1 MTRPN
6 AILLPVLLC
15 LALPLAGCRDAGD
28 SAMPS
33 NEGPPPAASAA
44 PTATLASGEAD
55 ALTQVDLA
63 GEQAAV
69 DRKLI
74 QNAELHLEV
83 DNYEKARR
91 ALDAELGSLGGFV
104 ANAEVQHRDGDVSH
118 AKLTLRIPSDKLH
131 GFLGTA
137 AGQGKVMHENL
148 RTQDITDGYYD
159 LQARLDNARKLETRL
174 LALMTEKAHGMKE
187 LLELEREIARVREQ
201 IERHEGKLRLWDKQ
215 VAMSTVELSLLTKQ
229 VYTAAAPPTLSEK
242 MGDPRQLVGRARRPR
257 PWAVAPRHAAR
268 AVAVPARLDRARGAR
283 RLAATQAPH
292 RALRRPERE
301 RDAHVPLGQ
310 VVVGEDAVEDRL
322 APAPS
327 GRELG
332 LVEGQSHRLSDLAAP
347 WITTRVVEGHRLAF
361 LGVRAENEPQAVG
374 RHVDDVVPV
383 AVALLTRVRVERVPT
398 AAPERPHLVDAT
410 TTAIDVEERAR
421 LAGAPSGARAEPLR
435 PFDGGVEASLDPRLH
450 LFVQLV
456 AEMVGDGDGF
466 GD

>member
-215 VAMSTVELSLLTKQ
+215 VAMSTVELSLFTKQ

-242 MGDPRQLVGRARRPR
+242 MGDTLGSSWGALVALGHGLLLLGTLLVPWLFPLALIALAVRAVWRRRKR
-257 PWAVAPRHAAR
+257 PTVPFVAPNAN
-268 AVAVPARLDRARGAR
+268 
-283 RLAATQAPH
+283 AT
-292 RALRRPERE
+292 
-301 RDAHVPLGQ
+301 
-310 VVVGEDAVEDRL
+310 
-322 APAPS
+322 
-327 GRELG
+327 
-332 LVEGQSHRLSDLAAP
+332 
-347 WITTRVVEGHRLAF
+347 
-361 LGVRAENEPQAVG
+361 
-374 RHVDDVVPV
+374 
-383 AVALLTRVRVERVPT
+383 PT
-398 AAPERPHLVDAT
+398 SP
-410 TTAIDVEERAR
+410 
-421 LAGAPSGARAEPLR
+421 
-435 PFDGGVEASLDPRLH
+435 
-450 LFVQLV
+450 
-456 AEMVGDGDGF
+456 
-466 GD
+466 